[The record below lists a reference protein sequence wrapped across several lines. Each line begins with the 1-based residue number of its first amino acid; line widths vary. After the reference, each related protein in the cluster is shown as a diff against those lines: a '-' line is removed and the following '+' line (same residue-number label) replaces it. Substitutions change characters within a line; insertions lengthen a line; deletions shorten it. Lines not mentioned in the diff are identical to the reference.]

1 LSAKV
6 ILYSKANCP
15 KCTLTEKALQKHSVM
30 YSVRKV
36 DENQDAYD
44 FVTKTLGYSQA
55 PVVYVDADGVVDH
68 WSDFRPDRV
77 KALAARKAQ
86 T

>member
-1 LSAKV
+1 MSAKV

-15 KCTLTEKALQKHSVM
+15 KCTLTEKALQKYSVM

-44 FVTKTLGYSQA
+44 FVTKTLGYQQA

>member
-1 LSAKV
+1 
-6 ILYSKANCP
+6 
-15 KCTLTEKALQKHSVM
+15 M

>member
-1 LSAKV
+1 MKV

-15 KCTLTEKALQKHSVM
+15 KCNLTETALQKSSIM
-30 YSVRKV
+30 YSVKKV
-36 DENQDAYD
+36 DEDQVAYD
-44 FVTKTLGYSQA
+44 FVTKTLGYQQA
-55 PVVYVDADGVVDH
+55 PVVYVDDDGIVDH

-77 KALAARKAQ
+77 RALARKAQ